1 MQRTIELDKPG
12 LLHLYILKSNNNY
25 INVERPEK
33 SFTQGGDRTHDP
45 LLASQ
50 VLYQLSY
57 PGVQFCL
64 RFVPIITVNSPCY
77 THPHQVEIRPR
88 IS

>member
-1 MQRTIELDKPG
+1 MNFKDQSPDDI
-12 LLHLYILKSNNNY
+12 LHVYYFISDTKVKRLNLFH
-25 INVERPEK
+25 VERPEK
-33 SFTQGGDRTHDP
+33 SFTQGGDRTYDP

-50 VLYQLSY
+50 MLYQLSY

-77 THPHQVEIRPR
+77 IHLKK
-88 IS
+88 S